1 MAEQLYIGRKVR
13 DSHDGGYGK
22 ISVGRVLKF
31 RQHHFSSAVYDNYK
45 DNPSAFVNRIENLI
59 K

>member
-22 ISVGRVLKF
+22 ISVGRGLKF

-45 DNPSAFVNRIENLI
+45 DNPSAFVIELKI
-59 K
+59 